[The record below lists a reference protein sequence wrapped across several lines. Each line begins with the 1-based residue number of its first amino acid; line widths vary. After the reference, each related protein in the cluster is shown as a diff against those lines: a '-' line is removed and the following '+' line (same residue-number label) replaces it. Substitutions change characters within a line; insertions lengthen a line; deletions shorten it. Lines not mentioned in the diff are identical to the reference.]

1 MDYISG
7 LSAEEAAA
15 RAAEEARG
23 ARSYAR
29 AQHYGWGG
37 AGDGSRSADE
47 MRALEVLDLEPDA
60 DFEAAQKAWR
70 GLAKECHP
78 DVKPGDAEAAK
89 RPSAGQTELEV
100 LKQAEKRK
108 SWKPVYGI
116 YFRPLYRD
124 PSLTTL

>member
-1 MDYISG
+1 MDYFAG
-7 LSAEEAAA
+7 LSAEEAAD

-60 DFEAAQKAWR
+60 DFGAAKKAWR
-70 GLAKECHP
+70 WWATEIG
-78 DVKPGDAEAAK
+78 GAAC
-89 RPSAGQTELEV
+89 RGSGGPSMLIQVVAV
-100 LKQAEKRK
+100 DFKKK
-108 SWKPVYGI
+108 
-116 YFRPLYRD
+116 
-124 PSLTTL
+124 